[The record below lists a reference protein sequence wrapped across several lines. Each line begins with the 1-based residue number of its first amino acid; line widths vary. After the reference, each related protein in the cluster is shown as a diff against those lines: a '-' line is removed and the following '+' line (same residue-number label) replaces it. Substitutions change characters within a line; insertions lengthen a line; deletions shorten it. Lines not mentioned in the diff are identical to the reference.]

1 VVLKTHAASEKRTE
15 YMKKITKFFLKLIG
29 IAAAI
34 YGILFAV
41 FYYDLDG
48 KFLFYIWEPLMVKR
62 YDNMKRPDN
71 TTTPYSM
78 KEDAQ

>member
-1 VVLKTHAASEKRTE
+1 
-15 YMKKITKFFLKLIG
+15 MKKFLKFIFKLLG
-29 IAAAI
+29 ILAAI

>member
-1 VVLKTHAASEKRTE
+1 
-15 YMKKITKFFLKLIG
+15 MKKITKFFLKLFG
-29 IAAAI
+29 IAAVI

-62 YDNMKRPDN
+62 FDNMKRPDN
-71 TTTPYSM
+71 TKMPYSM
-78 KEDAQ
+78 TENVE

>member
-1 VVLKTHAASEKRTE
+1 
-15 YMKKITKFFLKLIG
+15 MKKFLKFIFKLLG
-29 IAAAI
+29 ILAAI

-62 YDNMKRPDN
+62 FDNMKRPD
-71 TTTPYSM
+71 TTAMPYSM
-78 KEDAQ
+78 KESVEDTSL